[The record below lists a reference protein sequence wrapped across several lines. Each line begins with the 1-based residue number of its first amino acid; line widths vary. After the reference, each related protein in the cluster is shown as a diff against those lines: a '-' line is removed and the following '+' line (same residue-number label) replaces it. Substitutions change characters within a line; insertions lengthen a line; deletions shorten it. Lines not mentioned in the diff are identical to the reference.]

1 MEDFANDDN
10 CLAPRRTAKRP
21 LLGLTI
27 LLVEDSRY
35 FADAVRLLAIRSGAR
50 LRRADCLESA
60 RKHIRIYRPDV
71 VIVDMGLPDGSGLDF
86 IKEMA
91 AIGQAA
97 PSVIAMSGADDL
109 RGDAIASGAAQFIE
123 KPFFDLAGFQ
133 QTVLSV
139 LDVAEKSAA
148 FVPRVAG
155 NAVEPD
161 ADAYHEDLRDIA
173 EMMDAAMVRADQ
185 EVLQYTAQFL
195 QSVARVA
202 HDQELMDIA
211 TRFGARLTGQGWQNI
226 GQEVQHMLRGRL
238 AAVPA

>member
-1 MEDFANDDN
+1 MEEFASDDN
-10 CLAPRRTAKRP
+10 HLAPRRTAKRP

-27 LLVEDSRY
+27 LLIEDSRY

-71 VIVDMGLPDGSGLDF
+71 VIVDMGLPDGSGVDF
-86 IKEMA
+86 ITQIV
-91 AIGQAA
+91 AIGQGA
-97 PSVIAMSGADDL
+97 PKVIAMSGADYL
-109 RGDAIASGAAQFIE
+109 RGDALASGAAQFIE

-133 QTVLSV
+133 QSVLSV
-139 LDVAEKSAA
+139 LDASEKSAD

-155 NAVEPD
+155 DAVEPD
-161 ADAYHEDLRDIA
+161 EDAYEEDLRDIA
-173 EMMDAAMVRADQ
+173 KMMDAAIIRADH

-202 HDQELMDIA
+202 HDQEMMECA
-211 TRFGARLTGQGWQNI
+211 TRFAARLAGDDWKSNLRDLQCL
-226 GQEVQHMLRGRL
+226 VRGRL
-238 AAVPA
+238 TQASV